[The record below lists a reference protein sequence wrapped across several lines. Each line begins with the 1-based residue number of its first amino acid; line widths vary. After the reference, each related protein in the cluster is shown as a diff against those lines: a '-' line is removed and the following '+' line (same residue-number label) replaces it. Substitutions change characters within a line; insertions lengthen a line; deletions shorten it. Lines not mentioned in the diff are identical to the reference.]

1 MKITNLQTLCL
12 SRLHEPERQ
21 WFTSRFRVVKADC
34 AIVIIQTDEG
44 LTGIG
49 EACAYGVP
57 SFIRNWVE
65 RLSPL
70 LIGRNPLDPGLAPHP
85 NGRKASY
92 DCAVAGIDAALWDIR
107 GKWEGK
113 PVAKLLSGHA
123 LDRVTLYASGG
134 VNYDWDNHPESL
146 IDEVMGYTAQGY
158 KACKVRIGSD
168 WSWSGVTVDRFL
180 GLMGDLAAQARGKIG
195 LMVDGNQRLNEEQA
209 LIVAKELDRL
219 GFIWLE
225 EPIPQDQID
234 GYARLNRAVELPVT
248 GGEQYT
254 TVEQFVPYLE
264 KQAYKIVQP
273 DAGWCGLSEGMR
285 IAEMA
290 DHYGAGLCPHNW
302 HNGLMTVANAHFV
315 AALPRPKY
323 LELCMVQG
331 PLQWGILANPPI
343 IRDGVLEIPQAP
355 GLGVDLAE
363 GLAEKFPYIEG
374 AYGIQVDR
382 WV

>member
-1 MKITNLQTLCL
+1 MKITQLQTLCL

-21 WFTSRFRVVKADC
+21 WFTARYRVVKADC
-34 AIVIIQTDEG
+34 AVVVIETDEG
-44 LTGIG
+44 LAGIG

-57 SFIRNWVE
+57 SFIREWVE
-65 RLSPL
+65 RYSPL
-70 LIGRNPLDPGLAPHP
+70 LVGRDPLDPHSVPHP
-85 NGRKASY
+85 NGRKASH

-113 PVAKLLSGHA
+113 PVAQLLSDLA

-146 IDEVMGYTAQGY
+146 IDEVMGYATQGY
-158 KACKVRIGSD
+158 KACKVRIGSE
-168 WSWSGVTVDRFL
+168 WSWSGMTVERFL
-180 GLMGDLAAQARGKIG
+180 GLMRELAACAEGKMG

-209 LIVAKELDRL
+209 LVVARELERL

-234 GYARLNRAVELPVT
+234 GYARLNAAVGIPVT

-254 TVEQFVPYLE
+254 TVEQFIPYLE
-264 KQAYKIVQP
+264 KKAYRIAQP
-273 DAGWCGLSEGMR
+273 DVGWCGISEGVR
-285 IAEMA
+285 IAELA
-290 DHYGAGLCPHNW
+290 ERYGATVCPHNW
-302 HNGLMTVANAHFV
+302 HNGLMTMANAHYV
-315 AALPRPKY
+315 AALPQPKY
-323 LELCMVQG
+323 LELCMAQG
-331 PLQWGILANPPI
+331 PLQWGILADPPA
-343 IRDGVLEIPQAP
+343 IRNGCLEIPQAP
-355 GLGVDLAE
+355 GLGVSLAE
-363 GLAEKFPYIEG
+363 DVAEKFPYIEG